1 MLLICKSGDLLK
13 WKCLFIFGIGMNGFS
28 MYVLQKIGCGSLKWL
43 AAVFIC
49 KIQFLEKNF

>member
-1 MLLICKSGDLLK
+1 MEMLIRFSE
-13 WKCLFIFGIGMNGFS
+13 FGMNGFS